1 MGGKLDVLQ
10 PDEQP
15 ARRMKSKRNQAFSR
29 ADCWLWL
36 LLLLRILVSHTL
48 AHSSAATR
56 DVAIA
61 PIQANQ
67 GLYLFTGEQM
77 DPDLGMYYLRAR
89 YYQPSIGRF
98 WTMDSYEGRQE
109 ESLSLHKYLYG
120 NGNPVNR
127 IDPTGHDSLGALG
140 VASIGA
146 TLGGISSAL
155 SAKAH
160 GQAITFSGVAQGAA
174 LGAFL
179 AYGGWAV
186 EAVGYGL
193 GIGGVLVGGSYLP
206 ILNDPGATP
215 GQKAAAATLAAM
227 GAAGGVLTVRGGGSA
242 PQEEAVTLYRA
253 IGKDELL
260 DIATSG
266 ELRPSPRS
274 MGDKWFAER
283 PDHAA
288 KWGKVFFNWDKEPV
302 WTLRIRLP
310 RRLADRMRQDSNLDG
325 IGPARSADPALL
337 KELSDAAQMDVLTG
351 NILPQ

>member
-1 MGGKLDVLQ
+1 
-10 PDEQP
+10 
-15 ARRMKSKRNQAFSR
+15 MKPKSNQAISR
-29 ADCWLWL
+29 AACWLWL
-36 LLLLRILVSHTL
+36 FLLLRILIGDAL
-48 AHSSAATR
+48 AHFPAESRGVTTAAT
-56 DVAIA
+56 
-61 PIQANQ
+61 QAER
-67 GLYLFTGEQM
+67 GLYLFTGEQI
-77 DPDLGMYYLRAR
+77 DPDLEMYYLRAR
-89 YYQPSIGRF
+89 YYQPALGRF
-98 WTMDSYEGRQE
+98 WTMDSFEGRQG

-120 NGNPVNR
+120 NGNPMNR
-127 IDPTGHDSLGALG
+127 VDPTGRDSLCGSLG

-174 LGAFL
+174 FGALF

-193 GIGGVLVGGSYLP
+193 GIGGVLVGASYTP
-206 ILNDPGATP
+206 ILTDPCATP

-242 PQEEAVTLYRA
+242 PQEETVTLYRA

-260 DIATSG
+260 DIAASG

-283 PDHAA
+283 ADHAA
-288 KWGKVFFNWDKEPV
+288 KWGKRFFDWDKEPV
-302 WTLRIRLP
+302 WTLRIQLP
-310 RRLADRMRQDSNLDG
+310 RRLADRMRQESNYDG

-337 KELSDAAQMDVLTG
+337 RDVSDAAKMDVLTG